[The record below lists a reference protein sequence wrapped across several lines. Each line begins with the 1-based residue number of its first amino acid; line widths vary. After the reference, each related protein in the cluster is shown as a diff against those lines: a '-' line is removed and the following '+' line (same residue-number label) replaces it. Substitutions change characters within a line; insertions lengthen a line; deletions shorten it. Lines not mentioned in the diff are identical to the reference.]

1 MDKIKC
7 PACGAE
13 VDSDLENCPSCGAPM
28 GTINAQGISGTPIDN
43 KEAINNMLEK
53 ANMLVEEGRGLGIGS
68 LEDDPVDQN
77 DDYDYEGIPPLSEDS
92 GQVNVNV
99 NNEEP
104 VIRNAPGVTLY
115 EMDENGNVI
124 PEKKPEPE
132 VEEQNTGKNSV
143 GKSKNHNED
152 TGDKKKHKTSIV
164 TVFVAVVISL
174 IAGIAMGFFG
184 KMFFFPELPA
194 PSCQGIAEKAVKAV
208 YSQLESDEEIYI
220 AESYVKE
227 FTTSTQCLIR
237 SFNTKSGEVREKWYR
252 VKIEN
257 DGMKSVIHIY
267 NQYDKADLDSMAAS
281 SDDEERAKAAVLE
294 GYQME
299 TERMIAEMREG
310 NDWVEVNSSLIN
322 NSVHPYEIK
331 N

>member
-13 VDSDLENCPSCGAPM
+13 VDSDLENCPSCGAPI
-28 GTINAQGISGTPIDN
+28 GTIKAQGASGTPIDN

-53 ANMLVEEGRGLGIGS
+53 ANMLVEEGRGLGVGS
-68 LEDDPVDQN
+68 LEDDPN
-77 DDYDYEGIPPLSEDS
+77 DDYDFEGIPPLSEDN
-92 GQVNVNV
+92 GQVNV

-104 VIRNAPGVTLY
+104 IIRNDPGVTLY

-132 VEEQNTGKNSV
+132 VEEQNAKKGGGSQDDD
-143 GKSKNHNED
+143 ED
-152 TGDKKKHKTSIV
+152 GDSRFKKKHKTSVGAVILA
-164 TVFVAVVISL
+164 VAISL
-174 IAGIAMGFFG
+174 AVGVAAGFFG

-194 PSCQGIAEKAVKAV
+194 PACQGFAEKAIKAV
-208 YSQLESDEEIYI
+208 YSQLEGDEEIYV

-227 FTTSTQCLIR
+227 FTASTQCLIR
-237 SFNTKSGEVREKWYR
+237 TFYTKSDDVGEKWYR

-267 NQYDKADLDSMAAS
+267 NQYEQADLDSMANS

-294 GYQME
+294 GYQQE

-310 NDWVEVNSSLIN
+310 NDWVEANPSLLN
-322 NSVHPYEIK
+322 NSIHPYEIK

>member
-13 VDSDLENCPSCGAPM
+13 VDSGLENCPSCGAPI
-28 GTINAQGISGTPIDN
+28 GTIQAQGTSGTPIDN

-53 ANMLVEEGRGLGIGS
+53 ANMLVEEGRGLGIDGLDDNS
-68 LEDDPVDQN
+68 EDSNDYN
-77 DDYDYEGIPPLSEDS
+77 DDDIPPLSGGNS
-92 GQVNVNV
+92 PFG
-99 NNEEP
+99 NNNDDV
-104 VIRNAPGVTLY
+104 VIRNDPGVTLY

-124 PEKKPEPE
+124 PEKKPEPQ
-132 VEEQNTGKNSV
+132 VEEQNAKKGDGS
-143 GKSKNHNED
+143 GQDDGED
-152 TGDKKKHKTSIV
+152 GDSRNKKKHKTSVGAVIA
-164 TVFVAVVISL
+164 AVVISL
-174 IAGIAMGFFG
+174 AAGIAVGFFG

-194 PSCQGIAEKAVKAV
+194 PTCQDAAEKAIKAV
-208 YSQLESDEEIYI
+208 YSQLESDEEIYV

-227 FTTSTQCLIR
+227 FTGSTQCLIR
-237 SFNTKSGEVREKWYR
+237 TFNTKSDEVREKWYR

-257 DGMKSVIHIY
+257 DGMKSIINIY
-267 NQYDKADLDSMAAS
+267 NQYDQADLDNMANS

-294 GYQME
+294 GYQQE

-310 NDWVEVNSSLIN
+310 NDWVEANPSLLN
-322 NSVHPYEIK
+322 NSIHPYEIK